1 MNDMQ
6 QEFEEYLK
14 GKYYSRHT
22 IRTYLTNFR
31 KFMTDMDVSN
41 IEELNSEKFLK
52 YEEKLQSEK
61 KKGQTINTKFES
73 IRSFLKFLYESK
85 KILAPVC
92 EIRSSGLKM
101 NLPEIKIRIYD
112 RFYKKELSIKE
123 IKRILRE
130 IQGESNKFY
139 RLRNEILIQLLA
151 TTGLRIFE
159 ALQLNIDEVISGRC
173 EVVGKRNKIRT
184 VLIPATVVKK
194 CREFRK
200 YRKELYLRNEK
211 LFIGSKDSPLKE
223 QACLRVLKKYGK
235 IAKVKEKKLFLHNLR
250 HFYTIDCIKQGMD
263 LNTIAQ
269 NLGIEDLEI
278 LKIYQSRDLK
288 VLQEQS
294 NKKGRRLLV

>member
-1 MNDMQ
+1 ML

-22 IRTYLTNFR
+22 VRTYLTNFR
-31 KFMTDMDVSN
+31 KFMADMDISN

-92 EIRSSGLKM
+92 EVRSSGLKM

-173 EVVGKRNKIRT
+173 EIVGKRNKIRT

-194 CREFRK
+194 CREFR
-200 YRKELYLRNEK
+200 NEK
-211 LFIGSKDSPLKE
+211 LFIGSNDSPLKE

>member
-1 MNDMQ
+1 MNDML
-6 QEFEEYLK
+6 QEFEEHLR

-22 IRTYLTNFR
+22 VKTYLANFK
-31 KFMTDMDVSN
+31 KFMADMNIST
-41 IEELNSEKFLK
+41 IEEMKSEVFLK
-52 YEEKLQSEK
+52 YEEKLQKGK

-92 EIRSSGLKM
+92 EIREYKLKI
-101 NLPEIKIRIYD
+101 NLPEIKIRIND

-123 IKRILRE
+123 VKRILRE
-130 IQGESNKFY
+130 IQAESNKFY

-200 YRKELYLRNEK
+200 HRKELYLKNEK
-211 LFIGSKDSPLKE
+211 LFIGLQDQTIKSHN
-223 QACLRVLKKYGK
+223 CLIILKKYGK
-235 IAKVKEKKLFLHNLR
+235 TAKVKEKKLFLHNLR
-250 HFYTIDCIKQGMD
+250 HFYTIDCIKQGID

-269 NLGIEDLEI
+269 NLGIEDLEV